1 MTPTAILT
9 GMPTGIDDLRGQLPT
24 LAHALMLVL
33 ARVGTVAMLLPGVG
47 ESETPMTV
55 RAGWAFALT
64 LVLFP
69 VVAPLLPAMPAGPAP
84 LAAELAAEIVTG
96 LWLGWLTRLAV
107 MAMPMAGGVISY
119 MTGLSSVLHPST
131 DGGGQN
137 PELSQLFTLA
147 IPVIVLATGLYAL
160 PLRALVGS
168 YSLIAPGH
176 VLPAGDGAQ
185 MIVTAVGAAFAL
197 ALQLAAPFVIAS
209 IVWQSTLGF
218 VARLVPRLHVHFVG
232 LPGQLLGGLALLALL
247 GSSLLLV
254 WSDAIR
260 DGWSRLP
267 GL

>member
-1 MTPTAILT
+1 
-9 GMPTGIDDLRGQLPT
+9 PT
-24 LAHALMLVL
+24 LPRANLSREEPDAGNPHV
-33 ARVGTVAMLLPGVG
+33 RVCEGWGRQRPHLLG
-47 ESETPMTV
+47 
-55 RAGWAFALT
+55 
-64 LVLFP
+64 
-69 VVAPLLPAMPAGPAP
+69 
-84 LAAELAAEIVTG
+84 
-96 LWLGWLTRLAV
+96 
-107 MAMPMAGGVISY
+107 
-119 MTGLSSVLHPST
+119 
-131 DGGGQN
+131 
-137 PELSQLFTLA
+137 
-147 IPVIVLATGLYAL
+147 
-160 PLRALVGS
+160 
-168 YSLIAPGH
+168 GH

>member
-1 MTPTAILT
+1 MTVTA
-9 GMPTGIDDLRGQLPT
+9 PDDLRNQLPA
-24 LAHALMLVL
+24 LAHGLMLVL
-33 ARVGTVAMLLPGVG
+33 ARVGSVATLLPGIG
-47 ESETPMTV
+47 DAETPMTV

-84 LAAELAAEIVTG
+84 LAAEVAAEIVTG
-96 LWLGWLTRLAV
+96 LWLGWLARLAV

-137 PELSQLFTLA
+137 PALSQLFTLSV
-147 IPVIVLATGLYAL
+147 PVIVLASGLYAL

-168 YSLIAPGH
+168 YTLIAPGH
-176 VLPAGDGAQ
+176 VLPAGDGTQ
-185 MIVTAVGAAFAL
+185 MIVAALSAAFTL
-197 ALQLAAPFVIAS
+197 TLQLAAPFVIAS
-209 IVWQSTLGF
+209 VVWQATFGF
-218 VARLVPRLHVHFVG
+218 VAWLVPRLHVHFAG
-232 LPGQLLGGLALLALL
+232 LPGQLLGGLALLAML
-247 GSSLLLV
+247 GGSLLLV

>member
-168 YSLIAPGH
+168 YSLIAPLRQEKSWKGEWKRNLKPFEAIQR
-176 VLPAGDGAQ
+176 VRPPPGR
-185 MIVTAVGAAFAL
+185 GAARQPEASL
-197 ALQLAAPFVIAS
+197 AWETA
-209 IVWQSTLGF
+209 
-218 VARLVPRLHVHFVG
+218 
-232 LPGQLLGGLALLALL
+232 
-247 GSSLLLV
+247 
-254 WSDAIR
+254 
-260 DGWSRLP
+260 
-267 GL
+267 